1 MYKLVAHMKE
11 KGGFFMPWWMLLIV
25 IGIVFSAYMTLR
37 SAKEEKEV
45 EEAIIEK
52 EGQVYMERIQE
63 EREKKQVVNI

>member
-1 MYKLVAHMKE
+1 MKE
-11 KGGFFMPWWMLLIV
+11 KGGLFMPWWMLLIV

-52 EGQVYMERIQE
+52 EGQVYMDRIQE
-63 EREKKQVVNI
+63 EREKKQVVNV

>member
-1 MYKLVAHMKE
+1 
-11 KGGFFMPWWMLLIV
+11 MPWWMLLIV

-52 EGQVYMERIQE
+52 EGQVYMDRIQE
-63 EREKKQVVNI
+63 EREKKQVVNV

>member
-1 MYKLVAHMKE
+1 MKE
-11 KGGFFMPWWMLLIV
+11 KGGFSMPWWMLLIV

-52 EGQVYMERIQE
+52 EGQVYMDRIQE
-63 EREKKQVVNI
+63 EREKKQVVNV

>member
-1 MYKLVAHMKE
+1 
-11 KGGFFMPWWMLLIV
+11 MPWWMLLIV

-52 EGQVYMERIQE
+52 EGQVYMDRIQE

>member
-1 MYKLVAHMKE
+1 MKE

-52 EGQVYMERIQE
+52 EGQVYMDRIQE
-63 EREKKQVVNI
+63 EREKKQVVNV